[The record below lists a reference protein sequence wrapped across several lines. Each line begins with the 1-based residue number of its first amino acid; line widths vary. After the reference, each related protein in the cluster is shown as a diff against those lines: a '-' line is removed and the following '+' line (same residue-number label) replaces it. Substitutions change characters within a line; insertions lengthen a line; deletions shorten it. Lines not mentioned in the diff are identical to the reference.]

1 MKIQNEQTCAYLN
14 WFKCLGTTH
23 NNIDTV
29 GGVIKRILGN
39 ETNCNDSVQAITL
52 FLYVFGFTCPLPV

>member
-29 GGVIKRILGN
+29 YMVVWLK
-39 ETNCNDSVQAITL
+39 E
-52 FLYVFGFTCPLPV
+52 F